1 MGAGGDILATRFKM
15 GSTFSNTT
23 ELSVIALIQ
32 VIKIIRKRMLYYQV
46 GGSRGKK
53 RFVIDTWTF
62 FMWMFP
68 FFFLCVFGQR
78 RY

>member
-15 GSTFSNTT
+15 GSTFSNTGSIT

-53 RFVIDTWTF
+53 RFVKDT
-62 FMWMFP
+62 
-68 FFFLCVFGQR
+68 
-78 RY
+78 